1 MKIKDVIEDAEQ
13 VRAAIIDKVEKIPD
27 EPDLMDV
34 LKFTNKFAL
43 KKDVKAFTK
52 TRNYKDLVS
61 DVFLQALANAEI
73 DSDTV
78 NRFLQKLTTDGI
90 LNEKMLLTPGKVHS
104 YSQLIDQEWQ
114 EVFNKIKGE
123 LFEKLSGKI
132 GEMGDVGKGEYL
144 LDIISQHVK
153 RRGAPG
159 DLDVDGTKVELK
171 AGENGRIGP
180 AGSQALV
187 GRFPEFW
194 NAVKHLVP
202 PAKAKLIPEDSTE
215 LGKMFNLKIH
225 MGSFTNFFENAKNVK
240 FALSKA
246 LSMHFPNYNTKSIAN
261 SVVDG
266 SGNIDGYKLKEE
278 MLKAAF
284 SSYSAAKGFDGII
297 VMDEEVTRFLYIGDE
312 DQMVNSSR
320 YMTVKF
326 PSWVEQQSNCM
337 KVTLN
342 TGPSKVEAPDVQ
354 VPMGIPGQ
362 SDESSRAFEDSIE
375 KFAQELASA
384 YHISDP
390 AVIGVITSITMD
402 AYLEGVDPKKI
413 IGILKKQVPE
423 LSAPKKPKA
432 EKTAPA
438 ADTLPVENPP
448 ADDTDELDK
457 IKKNAGIISP
467 TKPGAATV

>member
-1 MKIKDVIEDAEQ
+1 MKIKDVITEDAEE

-27 EPDLMDV
+27 EPDLKDV
-34 LKFTNKFAL
+34 LRFTNKFAL

-61 DVFLQALANAEI
+61 DVFLQALANADI
-73 DSDTV
+73 DSATV
-78 NRFLQKLTTDGI
+78 NKFLQKLTTDGI
-90 LNEKMLLTPGKVHS
+90 LNEKLLLTPGAVHS

-202 PAKAKLIPEDSTE
+202 PAKAKLIPSDSTE

-225 MGSFTNFFENAKNVK
+225 MGAFTNFFGDAKNVK

-261 SVVDG
+261 KVVDG
-266 SGNIDGYKLKEE
+266 SGNIDGYRLKDE

-284 SSYSAAKGFDGII
+284 VSYRAAKGFDGII
-297 VMDEEVTRFLYIGDE
+297 VMDEEVTKFLYIGDE
-312 DQMVNSSR
+312 DQMLQSSKF
-320 YMTVKF
+320 MTVKF

-342 TGPSKVEAPDVQ
+342 TGRAKIDVPDVQ
-354 VPMGIPGQ
+354 VPIGVPGQ
-362 SDESSRAFEDSIE
+362 SDQSSQEFETKIE
-375 KFAQELASA
+375 DFAQSLAA
-384 YHISDP
+384 AHHITDP
-390 AVIGVITSITMD
+390 AVIGTITTITMD
-402 AYLEGVDPKKI
+402 AYMQGIEPKKI
-413 IGILKKQVPE
+413 INILKKEVPE
-423 LSAPKKPKA
+423 LSTPKKPTVA
-432 EKTAPA
+432 KT
-438 ADTLPVENPP
+438 TP
-448 ADDTDELDK
+448 ADATPAEPEPVSDSDELNK
-457 IKKNAGIISP
+457 LKKNAGIVSP
-467 TKPGAATV
+467 VKPGMATV